1 MKIEEGSLSGEKVL
15 AFLIACV
22 DFALFAYLLKVV
34 GVPL

>member
-1 MKIEEGSLSGEKVL
+1 MTVDGQQLA

-22 DFALFAYLLKVV
+22 DLALFAYLLKVV